1 MLKRLTLPCHSF
13 ELPYSSDQKRV
24 TGRPSTYRLYFFTK
38 HYKAL
43 KNAPSG
49 IQTFSDHH

>member
-24 TGRPSTYRLYFFTK
+24 TGTPQLTDYISLQSIEKCPIGY
-38 HYKAL
+38 
-43 KNAPSG
+43 
-49 IQTFSDHH
+49 SDF